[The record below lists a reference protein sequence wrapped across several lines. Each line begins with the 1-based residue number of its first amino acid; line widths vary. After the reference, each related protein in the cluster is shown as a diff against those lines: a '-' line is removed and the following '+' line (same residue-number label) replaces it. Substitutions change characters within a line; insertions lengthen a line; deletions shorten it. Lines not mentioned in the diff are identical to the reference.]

1 MGKIITAK
9 IDVTKI
15 PKDRIFEGKNGKYI
29 DILIFEND
37 EPDQYGNTH
46 NIQLSRSKEERAS
59 NAKKIYLGNGKWL
72 DFGQRGTQQRKEPPR
87 RDYKPRQQ
95 ETFAPDTG
103 DDSDLIPF

>member
-37 EPDQYGNTH
+37 EPDKFDNTH

-72 DFGQRGTQQRKEPPR
+72 DFGQRGQQQRREAPR
-87 RDYKPRQQ
+87 RDYKPKAQ
-95 ETFAPDTG
+95 ETFAPDD
-103 DDSDLIPF
+103 DDSTEIPF